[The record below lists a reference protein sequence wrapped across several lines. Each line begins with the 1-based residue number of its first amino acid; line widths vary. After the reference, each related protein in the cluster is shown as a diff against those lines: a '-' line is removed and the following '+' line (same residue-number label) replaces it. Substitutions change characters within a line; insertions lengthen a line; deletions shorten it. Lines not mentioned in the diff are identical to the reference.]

1 MEGTDKRARALLP
14 AAALAAAGFAGY
26 LLAGLPL
33 GIPGEWVWRRNVV
46 PANLAASLLAAALFV
61 ALAWRLARLEWAT
74 MTTKEREPWLFL
86 LVALVLVLQVALIN
100 SVGEPWISPGSIIIS
115 PNATTYFAL
124 SMDIKNVHS
133 WVANY
138 HYSMGALPY
147 HARTHPPGIT
157 LFFYGVRK
165 AMAWLVPEDT
175 LPFSIWAR
183 EYRVFGL
190 GPTSGDAAA
199 AVASALLIALL
210 GALSVVPIYL
220 LCKELVPDRA
230 ALLAAALAS
239 TLPALLLLSASPDL
253 IVLTLIA
260 TTLWLSYVAWKY
272 ARPLP
277 AFLAGLIF
285 ALSAFLSL
293 GVIAVGLWLLLLAI
307 VGAIRRPDRVAVVGT
322 FLRLALAGLAGF
334 ALFYVV
340 LYFTLGYHPIEVARQ
355 ALFAHHGVT
364 TVDTARTYWK
374 WVLVNPIE
382 CTVFAGLPLVIAA
395 LWAIPDLRRDPER
408 RCLNTFLI
416 ASAIAFGLL
425 DLSGT
430 VRGEVGRIWL
440 FLMWP
445 LAMAAAPALDRPNR
459 NGVFVAI
466 VLLQVL
472 QALLMRAYITPYSVL

>member
-1 MEGTDKRARALLP
+1 
-14 AAALAAAGFAGY
+14 
-26 LLAGLPL
+26 
-33 GIPGEWVWRRNVV
+33 
-46 PANLAASLLAAALFV
+46 
-61 ALAWRLARLEWAT
+61 
-74 MTTKEREPWLFL
+74 
-86 LVALVLVLQVALIN
+86 
-100 SVGEPWISPGSIIIS
+100 
-115 PNATTYFAL
+115 
-124 SMDIKNVHS
+124 
-133 WVANY
+133 
-138 HYSMGALPY
+138 
-147 HARTHPPGIT
+147 
-157 LFFYGVRK
+157 
-165 AMAWLVPEDT
+165 
-175 LPFSIWAR
+175 
-183 EYRVFGL
+183 
-190 GPTSGDAAA
+190 
-199 AVASALLIALL
+199 
-210 GALSVVPIYL
+210 
-220 LCKELVPDRA
+220 
-230 ALLAAALAS
+230 
-239 TLPALLLLSASPDL
+239 
-253 IVLTLIA
+253 
-260 TTLWLSYVAWKY
+260 
-272 ARPLP
+272 
-277 AFLAGLIF
+277 
-285 ALSAFLSL
+285 
-293 GVIAVGLWLLLLAI
+293 VIAVGLWVLLLAI

-416 ASAIAFGLL
+416 ASAIAFVLL